1 MTNFQHIYQRSYP
14 VSPDGNPFVQNDL
27 GRYTQNHPV
36 PPMTSLS
43 ARHTSSARASP
54 RFFPLP
60 T

>member
-14 VSPDGNPFVQNDL
+14 VSPMATLSCRTTSAATPRTTL
-27 GRYTQNHPV
+27 YR
-36 PPMTSLS
+36 PMTSLS